1 MIANTRLK
9 LFIGGVALGSLIVI
23 VAFFVAISQAEAVN
37 RQTAVRALGAAH
49 AMHVHIAA
57 ERLKNVEHIS
67 ATIAA
72 DPSLLASIAQV
83 LEASS
88 PTDPPPDVTPLHDQ
102 LELLRRASGLKATA
116 ILDASGK
123 KITTTGD
130 ISFASIDFA
139 SMAIVAQAI
148 KNSAPASGTFE
159 GDNRV
164 HVVAVNPLKKGP
176 TIVALLLSADQF
188 DDASVRA
195 AAQAG
200 QTDLVLLALKPE
212 GARVLSSTLDGN
224 EARDLPALASK
235 YQADWRGRAAAP
247 APEPF
252 DFEIGGRTWT
262 ALATRLRP
270 SATNSLLL
278 SLVPPSPSDE
288 MMAAL
293 VAPLLA
299 GVFAGLIALA
309 AVLFVLWQRII
320 GPMATMV
327 DLSSKAKHGDYALA
341 IKTSSTGLAGR
352 LALAFNHL
360 LNELDRHRTPP
371 GTPRRRATDRK

>member
-1 MIANTRLK
+1 MIDNTRLK
-9 LFIGGVALGSLIVI
+9 LIVWGIALGLLMAI
-23 VAFFVAISQAEAVN
+23 VAFLVAVSQTQAVN
-37 RQTAVRALGAAH
+37 RQAAVRVLSAAH
-49 AMHVHIAA
+49 AMHAHIAA

-72 DPSLLASIAQV
+72 EPSLLAGIAQAE
-83 LEASS
+83 EASS

-102 LELLRRASGLKATA
+102 LELVRRASGLKAAA

-123 KITTTGD
+123 KLTTTGD
-130 ISFASIDFA
+130 ISFASIDFS
-139 SMAIVAQAI
+139 SMAMVAQAI

-164 HVVAVNPLKKGP
+164 HVVAVNPLKKG
-176 TIVALLLSADQF
+176 TAIVALLLGADQF
-188 DDASVRA
+188 DEASVRA

-200 QTDLVLLALKPE
+200 QTDLALVALKPD

-224 EARDLPALASK
+224 DARELPALASK
-235 YQADWRGRAAAP
+235 YQADWRSRAAAP

-252 DFEIGGRTWT
+252 DLEIGRRTWT

-270 SATNSLLL
+270 SATNTLLL
-278 SLVPPSPSDE
+278 SLVPPTPSDE

-299 GVFAGLIALA
+299 GVFAGLIALV

-341 IKTSSTGLAGR
+341 IKTPSPAS
-352 LALAFNHL
+352 
-360 LNELDRHRTPP
+360 P
-371 GTPRRRATDRK
+371 GASRWPSITS

>member
-1 MIANTRLK
+1 MIDTTRLK
-9 LFIGGVALGSLIVI
+9 LIVWGIALALLIAI
-23 VAFFVAISQAEAVN
+23 VAFLVAVSQSRAVS
-37 RQTAVRALGAAH
+37 RQAAIRALATAH
-49 AMHVHIAA
+49 AVQVHIAA
-57 ERLKNVEHIS
+57 DRLKDVEHLS

-72 DPSLLASIAQV
+72 DPSLPAGVVQI
-83 LEASS
+83 LEANS
-88 PTDPPPDVTPLHDQ
+88 PTDPPPDITPLHDQ
-102 LELLRRASGLKATA
+102 LELLRRASGVKAAA
-116 ILDASGK
+116 ILDATGK

-130 ISFASIDFA
+130 VSMASIDFA
-139 SMAIVAQAI
+139 SMTMVVQAL

-164 HVVAVNPLKKGP
+164 HLVAVNPLKKGP
-176 TIVALLLSADQF
+176 TIVALLLCADQF
-188 DDASVRA
+188 DETSVRTT
-195 AAQAG
+195 AQAG
-200 QTDLVLLALKPE
+200 QTDLALLALKPD

-224 EARDLPALASK
+224 EARELPALASK
-235 YQADWRGRAAAP
+235 YQADWRKLAAAP
-247 APEPF
+247 AAEPF
-252 DFEIGGRTWT
+252 DFEIGGHTWI

-270 SATNSLLL
+270 TATNTVLL
-278 SLVPPSPSDE
+278 SLVAPTTSDE
-288 MMAAL
+288 IMAAI

-327 DLSSKAKHGDYALA
+327 DLSSKARHGDYALA
-341 IKTSSTGLAGR
+341 IKTGSSGLAGR

>member
-9 LFIGGVALGSLIVI
+9 LIVWGIALGLLIVI
-23 VAFFVAISQAEAVN
+23 VAFLVAISQSQAVN
-37 RQTAVRALGAAH
+37 RQAAVRTLSAAH
-49 AMHVHIAA
+49 AMHTHMAA

-67 ATIAA
+67 AAIAA
-72 DPSLLASIAQV
+72 EPSLLAGIVQAS
-83 LEASS
+83 EAAS

-102 LELLRRASGLKATA
+102 LELVRRASGLKAAA

-123 KITTTGD
+123 KLTTTGD

-159 GDNRV
+159 GDSRV
-164 HVVAVNPLKKGP
+164 HVVAVNPLKKG
-176 TIVALLLSADQF
+176 TAIVALLLGADQF

-200 QTDLVLLALKPE
+200 QTDLALLALKPD
-212 GARVLSSTLDGN
+212 GARVLSSTLDN

-235 YQADWRGRAAAP
+235 YQADWRRRAAEA
-247 APEPF
+247 ALEPF
-252 DFEIGGRTWT
+252 DLEIGGRTWT

-270 SATNSLLL
+270 SATNTLLL
-278 SLVPPSPSDE
+278 SLVPPTPSDG

-309 AVLFVLWQRII
+309 AVLFVLWTRII

-341 IKTSSTGLAGR
+341 IKTSSSGLAGR

-360 LNELDRHRTPP
+360 LNELDRHRSPP
-371 GTPRRRATDRK
+371 GAPRRRSTDRK

>member
-9 LFIGGVALGSLIVI
+9 LIVWGIALGLLIAI
-23 VAFFVAISQAEAVN
+23 VAFLVAISQSRAVN
-37 RQTAVRALGAAH
+37 RQVAVRALSAAH

-72 DPSLLASIAQV
+72 EPSLVASIVQAS
-83 LEASS
+83 EAGS
-88 PTDPPPDVTPLHDQ
+88 PADPPADVTPLHDQ
-102 LELLRRASGLKATA
+102 LEQARRASGLKAAA

-139 SMAIVAQAI
+139 STPIVAQAL

-176 TIVALLLSADQF
+176 AIVALLLGADQF

-200 QTDLVLLALKPE
+200 QTDLALLTLSPD
-212 GARVLSSTLDGN
+212 GARVLSSTLDNN

-235 YQADWRGRAAAP
+235 YQADWRSRAAAP

-270 SATNSLLL
+270 SATNTVLL
-278 SLVPPSPSDE
+278 SLVPPTPSDE

-309 AVLFVLWQRII
+309 AVLFFLWQRLI

-341 IKTSSTGLAGR
+341 IRTSSSGLAGR

-360 LNELDRHRTPP
+360 LNELDRHRAPP
-371 GTPRRRATDRK
+371 GAPRRRATDRK